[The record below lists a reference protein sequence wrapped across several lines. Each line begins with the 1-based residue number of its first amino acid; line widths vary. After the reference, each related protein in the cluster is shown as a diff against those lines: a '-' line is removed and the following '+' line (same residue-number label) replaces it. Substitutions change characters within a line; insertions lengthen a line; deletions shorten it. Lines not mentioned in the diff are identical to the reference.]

1 MMRLVSAAF
10 LSLMVALALPVPLS
24 AQSGQPYLFD
34 LLKRAAFKDSWDSL
48 FRRNRNVDRWVHV
61 FGGGGDGVSG
71 PAEPVAADGRRFLS
85 TDVCKPHDCAD
96 NQLFVLFAADGS
108 QAWAT
113 LRHKDFVQWF
123 GNPGPVE
130 RRLLEQRLAR

>member
-1 MMRLVSAAF
+1 MVRMIVAGLVAT
-10 LSLMVALALPVPLS
+10 MVAFALPAPLS
-24 AQSGQPYLFD
+24 AQGGQPYLFD
-34 LLKRAAFKDSWDSL
+34 LLKQPAFKESWDGL
-48 FRRNRNVDRWVHV
+48 FRRNRNIDRWVHV
-61 FGGGGDGVSG
+61 FGGGGNGVSG

-96 NQLFVLFAADGS
+96 NQLFVLFVADGS
-108 QAWAT
+108 RAWAA
-113 LRHKDFVQWF
+113 LRHKDFVQWL

>member
-1 MMRLVSAAF
+1 MMRMIVAGLVAAI
-10 LSLMVALALPVPLS
+10 VALGAPARLS
-24 AQSGQPYLFD
+24 AQSDQPYLFD
-34 LLKRAAFKDSWDSL
+34 LLKRPAFKDSWDNL

-61 FGGGGDGVSG
+61 FGGGGNGVSG
-71 PAEPVAADGRRFLS
+71 PAELVAADGRRFLS

-96 NQLFVLFAADGS
+96 NQLFVLFTADGS
-108 QAWAT
+108 RAWAT